1 MPLIKRAVLEEKPPR
16 LNVFPRL
23 NIFLRLNIYRGST
36 STEAQHLPRL
46 NIYPKLNIYRGLTST
61 RSSTFSEL
69 VRELLNDAL
78 SLIACHSRSLPA
90 DHIEDVDV
98 GGIVLG

>member
-1 MPLIKRAVLEEKPPR
+1 MPLIKRGVLEEKPPR

-23 NIFLRLNIYRGST
+23 NIFLR
-36 STEAQHLPRL
+36 
-46 NIYPKLNIYRGLTST
+46 LNIYRGLTST

>member
-1 MPLIKRAVLEEKPPR
+1 MPLIKRGVLEEKPPR

-23 NIFLRLNIYRGST
+23 NIFLRLNIYRG
-36 STEAQHLPRL
+36 
-46 NIYPKLNIYRGLTST
+46 LTST
-61 RSSTFSEL
+61 RSSAFSEL
-69 VRELLNDAL
+69 VRELLNNAL